1 MRLNNLRMIF
11 YSQSNYDKLTE
22 KNKSLTFY

>member
-1 MRLNNLRMIF
+1 MRLNNLRIIF
-11 YSQSNYDKLTE
+11 YTQSNYDKLSK